1 MTTACPRTPRGKKYK
16 QQTDPQGEDKKKKQH
31 GLRMNTRNIY
41 ISVGNTNVSRI
52 EYTP

>member
-1 MTTACPRTPRGKKYK
+1 MTRVCPRTPRGKKYK

-41 ISVGNTNVSRI
+41 ISV
-52 EYTP
+52 